1 LLEQYSYVQLKDE
14 VVLRKTGKGRQE
26 IKATVVEDSKDI
38 QILTIQRF
46 TSPSGKPHES
56 SFSFV
61 GDEIEKLYDFIIG
74 ISKVKFDSENAFS
87 FYEKQVSQSDQ
98 ILNEEVKELVI
109 QNDELLR
116 EIIYSGVTKDD
127 LVTLGYRKRQLEVF
141 NKLIN
146 DPLYFE
152 DLKKRTNTT
161 NEGLWQRFF
170 EKNNWIFGFG
180 LNYVFNSSL
189 NNAKL
194 EQVVQGTDFKSSGK
208 RIDALLKTRGIIE
221 SFSFVEIKTHKAA
234 LLKQLNSPYRSE
246 SWQISDELAGAI
258 SQVQRT
264 VQKAVGQIKD
274 KVEMKD
280 GLGNPTGERV
290 YLYNPKSYIII
301 GSLSEFESE
310 FGINEDKYSSFELFR
325 QGLSKIDVLTYDE
338 LYERASNIIKSGED
352 AFTNRSI

>member
-1 LLEQYSYVQLKDE
+1 MVEKKIIHDNKSTDKVYVNKAITRNKLVSDGNGGVIEAIDYNIRVISKVTDSPEQYSYVQLKDE

-87 FYEKQVSQSDQ
+87 FNEKQVSQSDQ

-161 NEGLWQRFF
+161 NEGLWQRF
-170 EKNNWIFGFG
+170 
-180 LNYVFNSSL
+180 L
-189 NNAKL
+189 
-194 EQVVQGTDFKSSGK
+194 K
-208 RIDALLKTRGIIE
+208 R
-221 SFSFVEIKTHKAA
+221 
-234 LLKQLNSPYRSE
+234 
-246 SWQISDELAGAI
+246 
-258 SQVQRT
+258 
-264 VQKAVGQIKD
+264 
-274 KVEMKD
+274 
-280 GLGNPTGERV
+280 
-290 YLYNPKSYIII
+290 II
-301 GSLSEFESE
+301 GSL
-310 FGINEDKYSSFELFR
+310 
-325 QGLSKIDVLTYDE
+325 
-338 LYERASNIIKSGED
+338 ASV
-352 AFTNRSI
+352 